1 MRIVIKTVFFQMF
14 CVVVFALLYFTMQ
27 DPLSG
32 DEHLNEL
39 DALLLSITI
48 QSGVGIAPIVP
59 YSTTC
64 KFVMILQQFLMISSY
79 VFILYVFTL

>member
-1 MRIVIKTVFFQMF
+1 MKLVIRTVFFQMV

-32 DEHLNEL
+32 DEHLNGL

-59 YSTTC
+59 ISTTC
-64 KFVMILQQFLMISSY
+64 KIVMILQQLLMISSY
-79 VFILYVFTL
+79 VGILYIFTL